1 VNAEPQVTAARVST
15 KRPPAGEVID
25 ISIVI
30 PVYNESDS
38 LRPFRHMLSTALESI
53 TQSVEIIFC
62 DDGSEDGSATL
73 LDEFAVSDPRIC
85 VVHLR
90 RNYGQT
96 AAIMAGIRQSS
107 GAVIVPMDADGQNDP
122 ADIPGLMAKLDEGYD
137 VVSGWRK
144 NREDRALSRKLPS
157 MIANRL
163 ISAVSGVSLTT
174 MAAH

>member
-1 VNAEPQVTAARVST
+1 MNAEPQVTAARVST

-73 LDEFAVSDPRIC
+73 LDEFAASDPRIC
-85 VVHLR
+85 VVHC
-90 RNYGQT
+90 RNPAKLGC
-96 AAIMAGIRQSS
+96 GDCPDGRGRPERS
-107 GAVIVPMDADGQNDP
+107 GGHPRPDGQ
-122 ADIPGLMAKLDEGYD
+122 AG
-137 VVSGWRK
+137 
-144 NREDRALSRKLPS
+144 
-157 MIANRL
+157 
-163 ISAVSGVSLTT
+163 
-174 MAAH
+174 